1 MLLEYRFSNHRTVK
15 SLALVFVS
23 LLCAMQ
29 ASAGREYPLQTSES
43 ALGEQFIVRLTAGS
57 SPSAVFASVL
67 PGAQFSVISDKH
79 GIYLV
84 LLPGTSIRSNHV
96 VSAITASMRTAS
108 RKLAVDPRVVYV
120 QPNRIRTSQA
130 LLANDP
136 QMTMQWALQTIQ
148 ATGAWQVAPNKFLT
162 GATAGPNRTK
172 IAILDTGADCTHP
185 DFANAGTNV
194 TDSAAGGQLSY
205 SLSKAY
211 YPTNVSSP
219 ACPWQDDNGHGTH
232 TAGIIAAAANNSI
245 GVAGMAFPVQLMV
258 YKVLDASGC
267 GSDAVI
273 AAAIIDAA
281 NNGAAVISMSLGS
294 SGYDPVLQTAV
305 DYAWQ
310 MNSLVVAA
318 AGNYGSDG
326 WFYPAD
332 ANYVLGVAA
341 TDSNDARAGFS
352 NYGPGVAVAA
362 PGVNILSTLPGNN
375 YGYLSGT
382 SMATPFV
389 AGLGGLLSMVS
400 PGVSAAAMWMRIE
413 NSSDNSNPGGS
424 ADQYLGYGRI
434 NVTSA
439 LTGHLR
445 PATQGGIVGQV
456 VDSSRY
462 YGVSNITVTVGGQTI
477 LTDLSGMFR
486 FYGLAAGQ
494 YTILSSGGGF
504 DLQSQQVVVTPG
516 ADTPFTIVMGGAPA
530 VIAGTISNF
539 GMPTAGA
546 VVQAVSSGLIEA
558 TAVTGTN
565 GQYFL
570 YVQAG
575 TYTLKASCIYCVTTA
590 SSPLSVAVGTAA
602 TLNLNVSIMGVLNG
616 TIKLNNGVPASDSS
630 LLLSGSVTGTTTTLT
645 PDAQGNF
652 STIGLPTDNYLATAS
667 LTGLQSI
674 ATGILITNNANPILN
689 LQFPDNGQNTI
700 LALIASKSGPA
711 NNRQWTF
718 SFTNNGTQAV
728 QGINI
733 AALLFT
739 QQGGATCTPVIL
751 TGLPVIVGNVSPGAQ
766 ITQNLNIN
774 FSSCTTTARFKVTM
788 PFTANNQ
795 SANGTMTTNQQFQ

>member
-1 MLLEYRFSNHRTVK
+1 VLLKYCFSNHRTVR

-29 ASAGREYPLQTSES
+29 ASAAREYQLQTSES

-57 SPSAVFASVL
+57 SPSAVLASVL
-67 PGAQFSVISDKH
+67 PGAQFSVISEKH

-84 LLPGTSIRSNHV
+84 LLPGTNVRSNHV
-96 VSAITASMRTAS
+96 VSETTASMRTAS

-120 QPNRIRTSQA
+120 QPNRIRSSQA

-136 QMTMQWALQTIQ
+136 QITMQWALQTIQ

-162 GATAGPNRTK
+162 GATAGGNRTK

-185 DFANAGTNV
+185 DFANAGTNA

-205 SLSKAY
+205 SLSRAY
-211 YPTNVSSP
+211 YPTTISSP
-219 ACPWQDDNGHGTH
+219 ACPWQDDHGHGTH
-232 TAGIIAAAANNSI
+232 TAGIIAAAANNSV

-258 YKVLDASGC
+258 YKVLDASGS

-318 AGNYGSDG
+318 AGNYASNQ

-341 TDSNDARAGFS
+341 TDSNDARAWFS
-352 NYGPGVAVAA
+352 NYGAGIAVAA
-362 PGVNILSTLPGNN
+362 PGVSILSTLPGNN

-400 PGVSAAAMWMRIE
+400 PGVSAAAMRMRIE
-413 NSSDNSNPGGS
+413 NSSDNSNPGGA

-434 NVTSA
+434 NVTRA

-445 PATQGGIVGQV
+445 AATQGGIVGQV
-456 VDSSRY
+456 VDASRY

-477 LTDLSGMFR
+477 VTDLTGMFR
-486 FYGLAAGQ
+486 FYGLGAGQ

-504 DLQSQQVVVTPG
+504 DMQSQQVVVTPG

-530 VIAGTISNF
+530 VVTGTLSKF
-539 GMPTAGA
+539 GIPTAGA
-546 VVQAVSSGLIEA
+546 VVQAISGGLIEA

-575 TYTLKASCIYCVTTA
+575 TYTLKVSCIYCVTTA
-590 SSPLSVAVGTAA
+590 SSPIAVAVGNTA
-602 TLNLNVSIMGVLNG
+602 TLNLNGSMMGVLNG
-616 TIKLNNGVPASDSS
+616 TIKLNNGVPASDASV
-630 LLLSGSVTGTTTTLT
+630 LVSGAVTGSTTALT

-652 STIGLPTDNYLATAS
+652 STIGLPPDNYLATAS

-674 ATGILITNNANPILN
+674 ATGTVIANDATPTLN

-711 NNRQWTF
+711 NSRQWTF
-718 SFTNNGTQAV
+718 SFTNNGTQTT
-728 QGINI
+728 QGISI
-733 AALLFT
+733 AALSFA
-739 QQGGATCTPVIL
+739 QQGGAICTPVVL
-751 TGLPVIVGNVSPGAQ
+751 TSLPVIVGNVSPGAQ
-766 ITQNLNIN
+766 ITHNLNID
-774 FSSCTTTARFKVTM
+774 FSTCATSARFKVTM
-788 PFTANNQ
+788 PFTANYQ
-795 SANGTMTTNQQFQ
+795 SANGTLTTNQQFQ